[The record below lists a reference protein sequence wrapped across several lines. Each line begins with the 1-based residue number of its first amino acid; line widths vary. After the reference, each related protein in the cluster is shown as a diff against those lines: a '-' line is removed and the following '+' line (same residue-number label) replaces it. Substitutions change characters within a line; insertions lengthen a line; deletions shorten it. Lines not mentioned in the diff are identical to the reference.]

1 MTQALLVL
9 GVLALATAL
18 GLVWR
23 SRNGAFRSSAG
34 SSARTA
40 DVVTAAEL
48 GTAPGERATFLQLSS
63 EVCAACRSTSRVLQ
77 AVAAEHPGVVH
88 VELDVAEHLDLA
100 ERWQV
105 LRTPTVLVLDPS
117 GAVVGRTSGATDRA
131 QALAALA
138 AVPGALP
145 AVRPA
150 PVAESCPGH

>member
-1 MTQALLVL
+1 MTELVL
-9 GVLALATAL
+9 VLAVLALATAL
-18 GLVWR
+18 GLAWR
-23 SRNGAFRSSAG
+23 ARDGAFRPAPSP
-34 SSARTA
+34 RA
-40 DVVTAAEL
+40 DGVVTAAEL
-48 GTAPGERATFLQLSS
+48 GIAPGERATFLQLSS

-77 AVAAEHPGVVH
+77 GVAAEHPGVVH

-105 LRTPTVLVLDPS
+105 MRTPTVLVLDPS

-138 AVPGALP
+138 AVPGPVAGGC
-145 AVRPA
+145 PA